1 MIWDAGE
8 TLRDSCGEVNPF
20 RPDVRPK
27 VMRIVYA
34 IIFALFILAMGV
46 LEIESSRAA
55 ARFADYPDVPV
66 SASPA
71 GLAR

>member
-1 MIWDAGE
+1 
-8 TLRDSCGEVNPF
+8 
-20 RPDVRPK
+20 
-27 VMRIVYA
+27 MRIVYV
-34 IIFALFILAMGV
+34 IFFALFILAMGV

-55 ARFADYPDVPV
+55 ARLANYPDAPV

>member
-1 MIWDAGE
+1 
-8 TLRDSCGEVNPF
+8 
-20 RPDVRPK
+20 
-27 VMRIVYA
+27 MRIVYVV
-34 IIFALFILAMGV
+34 FCLLFVLAMGV

-55 ARFADYPDVPV
+55 ARLANYPDTPV